1 VDPEKT
7 GITTMLTQLQIT
19 SAKPKAK
26 PYNLSDGKGLV
37 LAIQTTGSKLWR
49 FRYRYGGLQKTLHL
63 GRWPIVSLADAR
75 EKCREARKAIAAGLD
90 PVLEKKRA
98 KVAAQFAVATTFKEV
113 ALEWTAKCEREGRAE
128 VTLDKIRWLLG
139 MAYPLIGSHPIN
151 SITPTETLS
160 VLRKVEAN
168 GRYESARRM
177 RSVLS
182 RVFRYGIA
190 TARCDRD
197 VAADLRG
204 ALTTP
209 RTTHH
214 AAIIDPEEVGVLLK
228 TMDGYTGQ
236 MVTRMALRLSPHL
249 FVRPGELRQ
258 AEWTEID
265 VEKAVWSIPAERMKM
280 RRPHR
285 VPLSRQALTMI
296 VELREITGHRR
307 HLFPCMGSPRKPMS
321 ENGVNQALR
330 RLGYEHGEMTA
341 HGFRAMAA
349 TLLNEMGQWNP
360 DAIERQLAHQEASS
374 VRRAYARGEYW
385 DERVAMMQHW
395 SDYLDGLRDAAQGPR
410 PPKAVRGKPSSRK
423 PGSGRP
429 RGRPKG
435 KATMPG

>member
-1 VDPEKT
+1 
-7 GITTMLTQLQIT
+7 MLTQLQIT

-26 PYNLSDGKGLV
+26 PYNLSDGQGLV
-37 LAIQTTGSKLWR
+37 LVVQKTGSKLWR
-49 FRYRYGGLQKTLHL
+49 FRYRFGGVQKTLHL
-63 GRWPIVSLADAR
+63 GPWPTVSLADAR
-75 EKCREARKAIAAGLD
+75 EKCREARKVIAAGLD

-98 KVAAQFAVATTFKEV
+98 KITAKFAVATTFKEV
-113 ALEWTAKCEREGRAE
+113 ALEWIAKCEREGRAE
-128 VTLDKIRWLLG
+128 VTLDKIRWLLN

-151 SITPTETLS
+151 SITATEALS

-204 ALTTP
+204 APTTP
-209 RTTHH
+209 RAQHH
-214 AAIIDPEEVGVLLK
+214 AAVTDPRDVGILLRTIDA
-228 TMDGYTGQ
+228 YTGQ
-236 MVTRMALRLSPHL
+236 EVTRMALRLSPHL

-265 VEKAVWSIPAERMKM
+265 FEKAVWIIPADKMKM
-280 RRPHR
+280 RRPHK
-285 VPLSRQALTMI
+285 VPLSRQALAI
-296 VELREITGHRR
+296 IEELRALTGHRP
-307 HLFPCMGSPRKPMS
+307 HLFPCMGSPRRPMS

-330 RLGYEHGEMTA
+330 RMGYETGEMTA

-349 TLLNEMGQWNP
+349 TLLNEIGEWNP
-360 DAIERQLAHQEASS
+360 DAIERQLAHQDASS

-395 SDYLDGLRDAAQGPR
+395 SDLLDSLRMSGTETKV
-410 PPKAVRGKPSSRK
+410 PKPVHTRTRSRK
-423 PGSGRP
+423 PKAGRS
-429 RGRPKG
+429 RGRPK
-435 KATMPG
+435 K

>member
-1 VDPEKT
+1 M
-7 GITTMLTQLQIT
+7 MLTQLKIT

-26 PYNLSDGKGLV
+26 PYNLADGQGLV
-37 LAIQTTGSKLWR
+37 LIVQTSGSKLWR
-49 FRYRYGGLQKTLHL
+49 FRYRYGGVQKTLHL
-63 GRWPIVSLADAR
+63 GPWPATSLADAR

-98 KVAAQFAVATTFKEV
+98 KITARFAVATTFKEV
-113 ALEWTAKCEREGRAE
+113 ALEWIAKCEREGRAD

-160 VLRKVEAN
+160 VLRKVEAK

-209 RTTHH
+209 KTTHH
-214 AAIIDPEEVGVLLK
+214 AAITDPEDVGILLK

-236 MVTRMALRLSPHL
+236 DVTRMALRLSPHL

-258 AEWTEID
+258 AEWIEID
-265 VEKAVWSIPAERMKM
+265 VDKAVWSIPAERMKM

-285 VPLSRQALTMI
+285 VPLSRQALAMI
-296 VELREITGHRR
+296 EELREISGHRR
-307 HLFPCMGSPRKPMS
+307 YLFPCMGSPRRPMS

-330 RLGYEHGEMTA
+330 RMGYETGEMTA

-360 DAIERQLAHQEASS
+360 DAIERQLAHQEVSS

-395 SDYLDGLRDAAQGPR
+395 SDYLDGLRDAAEATR
-410 PPKAVRGKPSSRK
+410 PPKIASGKPKTRK
-423 PGSGRP
+423 SKAGRLSGRP
-429 RGRPKG
+429 RR
-435 KATMPG
+435 

>member
-1 VDPEKT
+1 M
-7 GITTMLTQLQIT
+7 MLTQLQIT
-19 SAKPKAK
+19 SAKARDKA
-26 PYNLSDGKGLV
+26 YRLSDGQGLV
-37 LAIQTTGSKLWR
+37 LLIHPSGSKTWCYR
-49 FRYRYGGLQKTLHL
+49 FRYAGRQKALRI
-63 GRWPIVSLADAR
+63 GPWPTVSLAEAR
-75 EKCREARKAIAAGLD
+75 EKCREARKAVADGTD

-98 KVAAQFAVATTFKEV
+98 KVVAKFAAATSFKDVAQ
-113 ALEWTAKCEREGRAE
+113 EWLGKCEREGRAD
-128 VTLDKIRWLLG
+128 VTLDKVRWLLS
-139 MAYPLIGSHPIN
+139 MAYPLIGTHPIN
-151 SITPTETLS
+151 GITPHEALA

-214 AAIIDPEEVGVLLK
+214 AAIIDPDEVGILLQ
-228 TMDGYTGQ
+228 TIDAYNGQ
-236 MVTRMALRLSPHL
+236 AVTRMALRLSPHL

-265 VEKAVWSIPAERMKM
+265 VVKAIWSIPVEKMKM

-285 VPLSRQALTMI
+285 VPLSRQALAI
-296 VELREITGHRR
+296 IEELREVTGHRQ
-307 HLFPCMGSPRKPMS
+307 HLFPCMGSPRRPMS

-330 RLGYEHGEMTA
+330 RMGYDGSEMTA

-349 TLLNEMGQWNP
+349 TLLNEMGRWNP

-395 SDYLDGLRDAAQGPR
+395 SDYLDSLRDIAPGPR
-410 PPKAVRGKPSSRK
+410 PMPVIQAKAKGAKAK
-423 PGSGRP
+423 AAAPGRRR
-429 RGRPKG
+429 RGRPSRG
-435 KATMPG
+435 PLR